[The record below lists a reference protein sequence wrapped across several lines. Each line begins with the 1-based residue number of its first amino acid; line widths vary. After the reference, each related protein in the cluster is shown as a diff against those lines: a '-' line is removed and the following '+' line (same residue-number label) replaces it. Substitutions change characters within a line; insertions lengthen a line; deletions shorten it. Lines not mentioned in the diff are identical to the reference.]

1 MILLTILGFGVTCIV
16 VAFVD
21 HYRVSTLDH
30 HDPTCWTSH
39 KSLTRTLLEFGVEIV
54 YLVVDLYL

>member
-30 HDPTCWTSH
+30 YDPTCWTSH
-39 KSLTRTLLEFGVEIV
+39 KSLARTFLEFGIEVID
-54 YLVVDLYL
+54 LVVDLYL